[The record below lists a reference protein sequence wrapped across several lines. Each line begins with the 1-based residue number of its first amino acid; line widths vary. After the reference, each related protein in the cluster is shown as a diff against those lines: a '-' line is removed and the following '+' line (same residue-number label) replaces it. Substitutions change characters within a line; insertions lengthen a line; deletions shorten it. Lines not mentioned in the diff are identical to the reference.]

1 MVNSVYLPFLFGL
14 NDIENKNVPWL
25 LSLSILKS
33 GFFNSAIFN
42 EQTVFNTV
50 PMHFKWLSTYNEPFV
65 SKMPKMSAI
74 KKRLSSI
81 LRLTYFS
88 WSKGHYGKCQKW
100 HFKVKKYHFCMKQVI
115 MKKHYLRLSAKFWD
129 SHPPRFVETKSI
141 SKISW
146 KNIFVPQPEFTRY
159 ELMLWIFPRNCANN
173 DSRSRNMFPGT
184 VEREKCIKRDE
195 SASDKFSN
203 GQSRISYLEEV
214 IERSKGHFSCVFFLV
229 LFAGFLLLWYINV
242 AAFF

>member
-1 MVNSVYLPFLFGL
+1 MLNWTVHFHPKLSDSPRPSTLDRTHQDCLTLNRIRSYQTFALERFDLFSWFSMANSSYHLSLFGL

-42 EQTVFNTV
+42 GQTVFNTV

-100 HFKVKKYHFCMKQVI
+100 HFKV
-115 MKKHYLRLSAKFWD
+115 
-129 SHPPRFVETKSI
+129 
-141 SKISW
+141 
-146 KNIFVPQPEFTRY
+146 
-159 ELMLWIFPRNCANN
+159 
-173 DSRSRNMFPGT
+173 
-184 VEREKCIKRDE
+184 
-195 SASDKFSN
+195 
-203 GQSRISYLEEV
+203 
-214 IERSKGHFSCVFFLV
+214 
-229 LFAGFLLLWYINV
+229 
-242 AAFF
+242 